1 MYINT
6 HKEMICIES
15 LQISLNRFL
24 LLVVGLWPYQQSK
37 LVQIQLILFIGI
49 LASFILFQFAVFL
62 TLKCTPDLFINVF
75 SSALFCTMIMIKYI
89 LFSVNTNNVKYLLEQ
104 LQHIYNELTDE
115 NEISIIEKY
124 NSYAKRYTITLSLI
138 ATFAAS
144 ALILYILWPHISNIL
159 FFTNGTQSLH
169 SLPFMTEYFIDKEKY
184 FYLILFHA
192 NAAVMIGGTALI
204 ATGSILIVYQKHACG
219 MFQITCYRIERAMAF
234 ETLQKNNW
242 KNENLIHKGLIC
254 AVDMHR
260 KAMKLSHSIV
270 SRFKVMI
277 SLLIIVGV
285 IGASLN
291 FFRIFQIISFGF
303 DTVELSLH
311 VMFSIIHFIYAFVG
325 NYLAQ
330 EIMDHNN
337 NVFETIYNAQWYVAP
352 LQIQKM
358 ILFLLQRG
366 TKVFTMNINGLFVGS
381 LEGAATLLS
390 TAVSYFTVLYS
401 TQN

>member
-1 MYINT
+1 MYINL

-15 LQISLNRFL
+15 LHISLNRFL

-62 TLKCTPDLFINVF
+62 TLKCTSDLFINVF

-124 NSYAKRYTITLSLI
+124 NSYAKRYTITLS
-138 ATFAAS
+138 
-144 ALILYILWPHISNIL
+144 
-159 FFTNGTQSLH
+159 SL
-169 SLPFMTEYFIDKEKY
+169 
-184 FYLILFHA
+184 
-192 NAAVMIGGTALI
+192 MIGCTALI
-204 ATGSILIVYQKHACG
+204 ATGSILIVYQKHTCG
-219 MFQITCYRIERAMAF
+219 MFRITCYRIERAMAF
-234 ETLQKNNW
+234 ETLPKNNW
-242 KNENLIHKGLIC
+242 KSENLIYKGLIC

-260 KAMKLSHSIV
+260 KAMKLAHSIV

-311 VMFSIIHFIYAFVG
+311 VMFSIIYFIYAFVG

-337 NVFETIYNAQWYVAP
+337 NVFVTIYNAQWYVGP

-366 TKVFTMNINGLFVGS
+366 TKAFTMNIAGLYVGS

-401 TQN
+401 IQN

>member
-1 MYINT
+1 MYINL

-15 LQISLNRFL
+15 LHISLNRFL

-62 TLKCTPDLFINVF
+62 TLKCTSDLFINVF

-184 FYLILFHA
+184 FYLILLHA
-192 NAAVMIGGTALI
+192 NAALMIGCTALI
-204 ATGSILIVYQKHACG
+204 ATGSILIVYQKHTCG
-219 MFQITCYRIERAMAF
+219 MFRITCYRIERAMAF
-234 ETLQKNNW
+234 ETLPKNNW
-242 KNENLIHKGLIC
+242 KSENLIYKGLIC

-260 KAMKLSHSIV
+260 KAMKLAHSIV

-291 FFRIFQIISFGF
+291 FFRIISFGF

-311 VMFSIIHFIYAFVG
+311 VMFSIIYFIYAFVG

-337 NVFETIYNAQWYVAP
+337 NVFVTIYNAQWYVGP

-366 TKVFTMNINGLFVGS
+366 TKAFTMNIAGLYVGS

-401 TQN
+401 IQN